1 MNKIEDYKQFENLD
15 PEQLPVDKHQL
26 HDWTHFVGYYS
37 HYGIDKKETRSWSL
51 MHRETSFT
59 KQQKLLPLTGLHF

>member
-37 HYGIDKKETRSWSL
+37 HYGIDKKETRS
-51 MHRETSFT
+51 
-59 KQQKLLPLTGLHF
+59 